1 MSAPP
6 PPLPPLAPP
15 SSSASVAPALK
26 AANYLLLFV
35 LILCLTSAI
44 DLDVLRRDW
53 RRIPRGVLCAMLCQF
68 VLLPLLG
75 FCSVLAFRSRLETV
89 EGTML
94 LVITSSPG
102 GSYSNWW
109 CSLFN
114 ADLPLS
120 IASTA
125 ASTLAAAAVLPLNL
139 AIYLSLTYGGS
150 LLGELPWAQLLTSV
164 AIIVSGVCAGLLA
177 SLWISRKRCE
187 RAPKLRERL
196 SLLGNA
202 CGLALI
208 VIGVS
213 FSSSSSAP
221 PWSRPGAVYA
231 SLALPALLAVPLS
244 AAVASLP
251 AAGLV
256 PPERV
261 AVVVEC
267 LFQNIG
273 VASAL
278 AISAYREPEA
288 GRAAAMPVIYGFMQ
302 SMIVLPVL
310 LVSWKAGWTHA
321 PPSAPLL
328 RVLLESWQP
337 TYLDMQQEQ
346 QQQQT
351 DSKPQT
357 ATELSSTGSVGA
369 VSPAQ
374 AAGAACG
381 ASGQRGTDTDE
392 GGAGSSPACEPDL
405 RPGGLR

>member
-208 VIGVS
+208 IIGIN

-251 AAGLV
+251 AAGL
-256 PPERV
+256 
-261 AVVVEC
+261 
-267 LFQNIG
+267 
-273 VASAL
+273 
-278 AISAYREPEA
+278 
-288 GRAAAMPVIYGFMQ
+288 VIYGFMQ

>member
-177 SLWISRKRCE
+177 SLWISRKRRE

-273 VASAL
+273 AEPPSPPPNRPAHHLPTPPTTTPPPPTPLRRLSPRPSPPPALGFTGVASAL

-288 GRAAAMPVIYGFMQ
+288 GRAAAMPARG
-302 SMIVLPVL
+302 LPQ
-310 LVSWKAGWTHA
+310 
-321 PPSAPLL
+321 PAPLPAP
-328 RVLLESWQP
+328 RPPP
-337 TYLDMQQEQ
+337 TV
-346 QQQQT
+346 
-351 DSKPQT
+351 P
-357 ATELSSTGSVGA
+357 
-369 VSPAQ
+369 
-374 AAGAACG
+374 
-381 ASGQRGTDTDE
+381 RG
-392 GGAGSSPACEPDL
+392 G
-405 RPGGLR
+405 R

>member
-221 PWSRPGAVYA
+221 PWSRPGAVREWA
-231 SLALPALLAVPLS
+231 SVLAADPGLEEVRRLAPRRPL
-244 AAVASLP
+244 A
-251 AAGLV
+251 
-256 PPERV
+256 
-261 AVVVEC
+261 
-267 LFQNIG
+267 
-273 VASAL
+273 
-278 AISAYREPEA
+278 
-288 GRAAAMPVIYGFMQ
+288 
-302 SMIVLPVL
+302 
-310 LVSWKAGWTHA
+310 
-321 PPSAPLL
+321 
-328 RVLLESWQP
+328 
-337 TYLDMQQEQ
+337 
-346 QQQQT
+346 
-351 DSKPQT
+351 
-357 ATELSSTGSVGA
+357 
-369 VSPAQ
+369 
-374 AAGAACG
+374 AAGAAEVC
-381 ASGQRGTDTDE
+381 AAVTVKA
-392 GGAGSSPACEPDL
+392 GAGKSDPSSK
-405 RPGGLR
+405 GLAAILTASWRVPSL